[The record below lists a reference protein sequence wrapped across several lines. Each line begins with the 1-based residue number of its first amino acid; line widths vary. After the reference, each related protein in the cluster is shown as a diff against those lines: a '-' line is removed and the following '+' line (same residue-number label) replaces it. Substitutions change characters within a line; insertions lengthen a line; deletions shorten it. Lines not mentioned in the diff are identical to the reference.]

1 MAKLVIYLPV
11 AGFVVNLAIRLAG
24 GTDDWESAAL
34 ETALVWLVGVNGFI
48 LASGH
53 LLQPGRAAASIGW
66 PTSPFQFEVGLTNLL
81 LGVLGLMSGWFDRDF
96 SLATIVAF
104 SIYMLG
110 AATGHVRSMIQE
122 RNFAPGNAG
131 YIFWYDV
138 LAPILLISLY
148 VVSG

>member
-1 MAKLVIYLPV
+1 VL
-11 AGFVVNLAIRLAG
+11 GFVVNLVVVLVG
-24 GTDDWESAAL
+24 GADDWQSEAL
-34 ETALVWLVGVNGFI
+34 ETALLWLVGVNGVI

-53 LLQPGRAAASIGW
+53 LLEPTRTAAGIGW

-81 LGVLGLMSGWFDRDF
+81 LGALGLMTGWFDRDF
-96 SLATIVAF
+96 WLATIVAF

-110 AATGHVRSMIQE
+110 AAAGHVRSMIRE

-138 LAPILLISLY
+138 LAPILLITLY
-148 VVSG
+148 ALTG